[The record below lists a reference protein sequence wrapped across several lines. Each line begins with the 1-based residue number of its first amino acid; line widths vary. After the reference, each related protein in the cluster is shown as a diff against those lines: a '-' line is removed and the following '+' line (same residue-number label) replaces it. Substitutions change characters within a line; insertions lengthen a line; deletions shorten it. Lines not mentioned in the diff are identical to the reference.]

1 MNNAIAPSY
10 DVVVVGGGPSGAIA
24 ARLLALE
31 NVKVAVFERN
41 ERFSIRV
48 GESLMP
54 RAYDMVQELGL
65 GARMAEVSHV
75 AKLGA
80 SFGFGDDKA
89 LKRIAFTDGLSKG
102 GANAY
107 NVDRASFD
115 EMLLD
120 AARDAGAEVHRGC
133 SVQSIEKLEDDAVE
147 VMVGG
152 QRVRASM
159 LVDASGANTLVAR
172 HLGHRKSIPEF
183 RNFAYYAHYTG
194 VKRGEGLSAGDV
206 VVIMCDEGWFWLI
219 PIDETRTSVGF
230 VVDVAFAKKSG
241 IPPLDLL
248 EWAMA
253 RTPQVRGRCENA
265 VRSSPV
271 CARADFSYTCKP
283 YAGPGYFLC
292 GDSAIFVDPIFSAGV
307 CLGMMTAQR
316 AAEGIVSILRR
327 GASPERVR
335 ADYISFFENSSSIYF
350 RLNRTFY
357 QQSFRE
363 FIVHPRSTFK
373 INRAMITILGG
384 HVFPP
389 PLQFH
394 LRWRLRMFE
403 RLIALQ
409 RLVPIVPRRLT
420 FSIAQA
426 QACRPRING

>member
-230 VVDVAFAKKSG
+230 VVDVAFAKN
-241 IPPLDLL
+241 P
-248 EWAMA
+248 E
-253 RTPQVRGRCENA
+253 
-265 VRSSPV
+265 
-271 CARADFSYTCKP
+271 
-283 YAGPGYFLC
+283 FL
-292 GDSAIFVDPIFSAGV
+292 
-307 CLGMMTAQR
+307 
-316 AAEGIVSILRR
+316 
-327 GASPERVR
+327 
-335 ADYISFFENSSSIYF
+335 
-350 RLNRTFY
+350 
-357 QQSFRE
+357 
-363 FIVHPRSTFK
+363 RSTFS
-373 INRAMITILGG
+373 NG
-384 HVFPP
+384 
-389 PLQFH
+389 
-394 LRWRLRMFE
+394 RWRGLRRSGAAVKTPSGRARSAPGPTSATLASPTRVRDISF
-403 RLIALQ
+403 AAT
-409 RLVPIVPRRLT
+409 PRFLSTRY
-420 FSIAQA
+420 FRRASASA
-426 QACRPRING
+426 